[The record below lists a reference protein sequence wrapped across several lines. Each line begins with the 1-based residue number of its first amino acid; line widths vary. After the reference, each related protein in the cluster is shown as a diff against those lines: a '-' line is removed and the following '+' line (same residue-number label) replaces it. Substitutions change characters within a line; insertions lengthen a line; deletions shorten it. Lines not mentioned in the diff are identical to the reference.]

1 MRIIY
6 NEDKGQDQFNRTCPY
21 CKKSVELFRS
31 GNDNAVLFDNKVYH
45 TDCYLKSKS
54 IERKCKNCKKVMH
67 FSTEKDIV
75 TTKVY
80 YYMGS
85 FYCADCFEKLCR
97 DGIQR
102 RSKKWIS
109 AYDNIYLYAEDGQN
123 KLSDLLKARK
133 PSRQKMIIGK
143 ADLNEYVEN
152 VFAEHDINEFLKENY
167 NVSTQSG
174 FYHRYLQPLYQGTSN
189 KYEGVK
195 IPAIHLLEMWKTKL
209 PSFRKQYQN
218 RIQKGKSFTNV
229 QLAAYDLAILISKY
243 DSFLSWKQ
251 KQKALEQDQY
261 KENETQSQKINYQ
274 VLNLANK
281 KKNND
286 TEINNILGDIFD

>member
-1 MRIIY
+1 MRVIY

-31 GNDNAVLFDNKVYH
+31 GNDNAVLFDNKIYH
-45 TDCYLKSKS
+45 TKCFLKSKS
-54 IERKCKNCKKVMH
+54 VEKKCKNCKKIMR
-67 FSTEKDIV
+67 FSSVDV
-75 TTKVY
+75 LDAKVY

-85 FYCADCFEKLCR
+85 YYCQDCFENLCSN
-97 DGIQR
+97 GIQKK
-102 RSKKWIS
+102 SKKWKA
-109 AYDNIYLYAEDGQN
+109 AYDNRHLYLTDAHNQ
-123 KLSDLLKARK
+123 LLDLLKKRK
-133 PSRQKMIIGK
+133 SDKHSIVIGGF
-143 ADLNEYVEN
+143 DLNEYVEN

-261 KENETQSQKINYQ
+261 KEKETQSQKINYQ

-286 TEINNILGDIFD
+286 AEINNILGDIFD

>member
-31 GNDNAVLFDNKVYH
+31 GNDNAVLFDHKVYH
-45 TDCYLKSKS
+45 TKCFLKSKS
-54 IERKCKNCKKVMH
+54 VEKKCKNCKKTMR
-67 FSTEKDIV
+67 FSSDDV
-75 TTKVY
+75 LDAKVY

-85 FYCADCFEKLCR
+85 YYCKDCFENLCNN
-97 DGIQR
+97 GIQKK
-102 RSKKWIS
+102 SKKWKA
-109 AYDNIYLYAEDGQN
+109 AYDNRDLYLTDAHNQ
-123 KLSDLLKARK
+123 LLDLLKKRK
-133 PSRQKMIIGK
+133 SDKHSIVIGVF
-143 ADLNEYVEN
+143 DLNEYVEN

-189 KYEGVK
+189 KYEGIK
-195 IPAIHLLEMWKTKL
+195 IPASHLLEMWKTKL
-209 PSFRKQYQN
+209 PSFRRQYQK
-218 RIQKGKSFTNV
+218 RIQQGKSFTNV
-229 QLAAYDLAILISKY
+229 QLAAYDLAILVSKY
-243 DSFLSWKQ
+243 ESFLSWKQ

-261 KENETQSQKINYQ
+261 KEDQNQKINYQ

>member
-31 GNDNAVLFDNKVYH
+31 GNDNAILFDKKVYH
-45 TDCYLKSKS
+45 TKCFLKSKS
-54 IERKCKNCKKVMH
+54 VEKKCKNCKKTMH
-67 FSTEKDIV
+67 FSSDDV
-75 TTKVY
+75 LDSKVY

-85 FYCADCFEKLCR
+85 YYCKECFENLCNN
-97 DGIQR
+97 GIQKK
-102 RSKKWIS
+102 SKKWKA
-109 AYDNIYLYAEDGQN
+109 AYDNKDLYLEDAHNQLFG
-123 KLSDLLKARK
+123 LLKKRK
-133 PSRQKMIIGK
+133 SDKHSIVIGGF
-143 ADLNEYVEN
+143 DLNEYVEN

-189 KYEGVK
+189 KYEGIK
-195 IPAIHLLEMWKTKL
+195 IPASHLLEMWKTKL
-209 PSFRKQYQN
+209 PSFRRQYQK
-218 RIQKGKSFTNV
+218 RIQQGKSFTNV

-243 DSFLSWKQ
+243 ESFLSWKQ

-261 KENETQSQKINYQ
+261 KEDQNQNQKINYQ

>member
-21 CKKSVELFRS
+21 CKKNVELFRS

-45 TDCYLKSKS
+45 TKCFLKSKS
-54 IERKCKNCKKVMH
+54 VEKKCKNCKKTMR
-67 FSTEKDIV
+67 FSSVDV
-75 TTKVY
+75 LDAKVY

-85 FYCADCFEKLCR
+85 YYCQDCFENLCSN
-97 DGIQR
+97 GIQKK
-102 RSKKWIS
+102 SKKWKA
-109 AYDNIYLYAEDGQN
+109 AYDNRHLYLTDAHNQ
-123 KLSDLLKARK
+123 LLDLLKKRK
-133 PSRQKMIIGK
+133 SDKHSIVIGGF
-143 ADLNEYVEN
+143 DLNEYVEN

-286 TEINNILGDIFD
+286 TEINDILGDIFD

>member
-45 TDCYLKSKS
+45 TKCFLKSKS
-54 IERKCKNCKKVMH
+54 VEKKCKNCKKTMR
-67 FSTEKDIV
+67 FSSDDV
-75 TTKVY
+75 LDAKVY

-85 FYCADCFEKLCR
+85 YYCQDCFENLCSN
-97 DGIQR
+97 GIQKK
-102 RSKKWIS
+102 SKKWKA
-109 AYDNIYLYAEDGQN
+109 AYDNRHLYLTDAHNQ
-123 KLSDLLKARK
+123 LLDLLKKRK
-133 PSRQKMIIGK
+133 SDKHSIVVGGF
-143 ADLNEYVEN
+143 DLNEYVEN

-189 KYEGVK
+189 KYEGIK
-195 IPAIHLLEMWKTKL
+195 IPASHLLEMWKTKL
-209 PSFRKQYQN
+209 PSFRRQYQK
-218 RIQKGKSFTNV
+218 RIQQGRSFTNV
-229 QLAAYDLAILISKY
+229 QLAAYDLAILVSKY
-243 DSFLSWKQ
+243 ESFLSWKQ

-261 KENETQSQKINYQ
+261 KEDQNQKINYQ

>member
-45 TDCYLKSKS
+45 TRCFLKSKS
-54 IERKCKNCKKVMH
+54 VEKKCKNCKKTMR
-67 FSTEKDIV
+67 FSSDDV
-75 TTKVY
+75 LDAKVY

-85 FYCADCFEKLCR
+85 YYCKECFENLCNN
-97 DGIQR
+97 GIQKK
-102 RSKKWIS
+102 SKKWKA
-109 AYDNIYLYAEDGQN
+109 AYDNKDLYLEDAHNQ
-123 KLSDLLKARK
+123 LFDLLKKRK
-133 PSRQKMIIGK
+133 SDKHSVVIGGF
-143 ADLNEYVEN
+143 DLNEYVEN

-189 KYEGVK
+189 KYEGIK
-195 IPAIHLLEMWKTKL
+195 IPASHLLEMWKTKL
-209 PSFRKQYQN
+209 PSFRRQYQK
-218 RIQKGKSFTNV
+218 RIQQGKSFTNV

-243 DSFLSWKQ
+243 ESFLSWKQ

-261 KENETQSQKINYQ
+261 KEDQNQNQKINYQ

-286 TEINNILGDIFD
+286 AEINDILGDIFD

>member
-45 TDCYLKSKS
+45 TKCFLKSKS
-54 IERKCKNCKKVMH
+54 VEKKCKNCKKTMR
-67 FSTEKDIV
+67 FSSVDV
-75 TTKVY
+75 LDAKVY

-85 FYCADCFEKLCR
+85 YYCQDCFENLCSN
-97 DGIQR
+97 GIQKK
-102 RSKKWIS
+102 SKKWKA
-109 AYDNIYLYAEDGQN
+109 AYDNKDLYLEDAHNQ
-123 KLSDLLKARK
+123 LFDLLKKRK
-133 PSRQKMIIGK
+133 SDKHSIVVGGF
-143 ADLNEYVEN
+143 DLNEYVEN

-286 TEINNILGDIFD
+286 TEINDILGDIFD

>member
-45 TDCYLKSKS
+45 TKCFLKSKS
-54 IERKCKNCKKVMH
+54 VEKKCKNCKKTMR
-67 FSTEKDIV
+67 FSLDDV
-75 TTKVY
+75 LDTKVY

-85 FYCADCFEKLCR
+85 YYCQDCFENLCSN
-97 DGIQR
+97 GIQKK
-102 RSKKWIS
+102 SKKWKA
-109 AYDNIYLYAEDGQN
+109 AYDNRHLYLTDAHNQ
-123 KLSDLLKARK
+123 LLDLLKKRK
-133 PSRQKMIIGK
+133 SDKHSIVIGGF
-143 ADLNEYVEN
+143 DLNEYVEN

-174 FYHRYLQPLYQGTSN
+174 FYYRHLQPLYQGTSN

-195 IPAIHLLEMWKTKL
+195 IPASHLLEMWKTKL
-209 PSFRKQYQN
+209 PSFRRQYQK
-218 RIQKGKSFTNV
+218 RIQQGRSFTNV
-229 QLAAYDLAILISKY
+229 QLAAYDLAILVSKY
-243 DSFLSWKQ
+243 ESFLSWKQ

-261 KENETQSQKINYQ
+261 KKEDQNQKINYQ

>member
-45 TDCYLKSKS
+45 TKCFLKSKS
-54 IERKCKNCKKVMH
+54 VEKKCKNCKKTMR
-67 FSTEKDIV
+67 FSSVDV
-75 TTKVY
+75 LDAKVY

-85 FYCADCFEKLCR
+85 YYCQDCFENLCSN
-97 DGIQR
+97 GIQKK
-102 RSKKWIS
+102 SKKWKA
-109 AYDNIYLYAEDGQN
+109 AYDNRHLYLTDAHNQ
-123 KLSDLLKARK
+123 LFDLLKKRK
-133 PSRQKMIIGK
+133 SDKHSIVVGGF
-143 ADLNEYVEN
+143 DLNEYVKN

-286 TEINNILGDIFD
+286 TEINDILGDIFD

>member
-21 CKKSVELFRS
+21 CKKNVELFRS
-31 GNDNAVLFDNKVYH
+31 GNYNAVLFDNKVYH
-45 TDCYLKSKS
+45 TKCFLKSKS
-54 IERKCKNCKKVMH
+54 VEKKCKNCKKTMR
-67 FSTEKDIV
+67 FSSDDV
-75 TTKVY
+75 LDAKVY

-85 FYCADCFEKLCR
+85 YYCQDCFENLCSN
-97 DGIQR
+97 GIQKK
-102 RSKKWIS
+102 SKKWKA
-109 AYDNIYLYAEDGQN
+109 AYDNRHLYLTDAHNQ
-123 KLSDLLKARK
+123 LLDLLKKRK
-133 PSRQKMIIGK
+133 SDKHSIVIGGF
-143 ADLNEYVEN
+143 DLNEYVEN

-189 KYEGVK
+189 KYEGIK
-195 IPAIHLLEMWKTKL
+195 IPASHLLEMWKTKL
-209 PSFRKQYQN
+209 PSFRRQYQK
-218 RIQKGKSFTNV
+218 RIQQGRSFTNV
-229 QLAAYDLAILISKY
+229 QLAAYDLAILVSKY
-243 DSFLSWKQ
+243 ESFLSWKQ

-261 KENETQSQKINYQ
+261 KEDQNQKINYQ

>member
-45 TDCYLKSKS
+45 TKCFLKSKS
-54 IERKCKNCKKVMH
+54 VEKKCKNCKKTMR
-67 FSTEKDIV
+67 FSSVDV
-75 TTKVY
+75 LDAKVY

-85 FYCADCFEKLCR
+85 YYCQDCFENLCSN
-97 DGIQR
+97 GIQKK
-102 RSKKWIS
+102 SKKWKA
-109 AYDNIYLYAEDGQN
+109 AYDNRHLYLTDAHNQ
-123 KLSDLLKARK
+123 LLDLLKKRK
-133 PSRQKMIIGK
+133 SDKHSIVIGGF
-143 ADLNEYVEN
+143 DLNEYVEN

-286 TEINNILGDIFD
+286 TEINDILGDIFD

>member
-45 TDCYLKSKS
+45 TKCFLKSKS
-54 IERKCKNCKKVMH
+54 VEKKCKNCKKTMR
-67 FSTEKDIV
+67 FSSDDV
-75 TTKVY
+75 LDAKVY

-85 FYCADCFEKLCR
+85 YYCQDCFENLYSN
-97 DGIQR
+97 GIQKK
-102 RSKKWIS
+102 SKKWKA
-109 AYDNIYLYAEDGQN
+109 AYDNRHLYLTDAHNQ
-123 KLSDLLKARK
+123 LLDLLKKRK
-133 PSRQKMIIGK
+133 SDKHSIVIGGF
-143 ADLNEYVEN
+143 DLNEYVEN

-195 IPAIHLLEMWKTKL
+195 IPASHLLEMWKTKL
-209 PSFRKQYQN
+209 PSFRRQYQK
-218 RIQKGKSFTNV
+218 RIQQGRSFTNV
-229 QLAAYDLAILISKY
+229 QLAAYDLAILVSKY
-243 DSFLSWKQ
+243 ESFLSWKQ

-261 KENETQSQKINYQ
+261 KEDQNQKINYQ

>member
-6 NEDKGQDQFNRTCPY
+6 NKDKGRDQFNRTCPY

-31 GNDNAVLFDNKVYH
+31 ENDNAILFDDKVYH
-45 TDCYLKSKS
+45 TKCFLKSKS
-54 IERKCKNCKKVMH
+54 VEKKCKNCKKKMH
-67 FSTEKDIV
+67 FSSDDVINE
-75 TTKVY
+75 KVY

-85 FYCADCFEKLCR
+85 YYCQDCFENLCSS
-97 DGIQR
+97 GIKKK
-102 RSKKWIS
+102 SKKWKH
-109 AYDNIYLYAEDGQN
+109 AYDNKDLYLEDAHNQ
-123 KLSDLLKARK
+123 LFDLLKKRK
-133 PSRQKMIIGK
+133 SDKHSIIKGGF
-143 ADLNEYVEN
+143 DLNEYVEN

-286 TEINNILGDIFD
+286 TEINDILGDIFD